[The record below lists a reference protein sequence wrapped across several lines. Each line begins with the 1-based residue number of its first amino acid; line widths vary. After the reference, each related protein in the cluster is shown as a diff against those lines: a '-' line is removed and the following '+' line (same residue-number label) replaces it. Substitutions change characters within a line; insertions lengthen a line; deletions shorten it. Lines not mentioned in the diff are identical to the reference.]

1 MFPILLQIGPVT
13 IYSLWIFIALGIF
26 FSLLI
31 VHKLTKL
38 RLVKL
43 AFLSEN
49 SLLIFFSGLIMARL
63 VFIIYNFQYF
73 WEVITIEG
81 HYLEPLFIWDKGLS
95 IWGAL
100 LGVFISM
107 FLLTRTAHEDFFAW
121 SDILV
126 VSILFGMT
134 FSDIGAFLDGR
145 NYGNPTELP
154 WGVIMEPS
162 QYAIPIHPVQL
173 YAAIYSLLIG
183 LILFHLFQHRL
194 FKKPGIIAL
203 IGLTAY
209 SFLRFLE
216 EFLRGDEANMIFGLI
231 REAQIW
237 SVLGLSFGG
246 YMLYRFFR
254 NYYQEN
260 SSL

>member
-13 IYSLWIFIALGIF
+13 IYSLWIFVALGIF

-63 VFIIYNFQYF
+63 VFIIYNYQYF
-73 WEVITIEG
+73 WEVITVEG
-81 HYLEPLFIWDKGLS
+81 KFLEPLFIWDKGLS

-100 LGVFISM
+100 LGILLSL
-107 FLLTRTAHEDFFAW
+107 FLLAKREHEDFLAW
-121 SDILV
+121 NDIFM
-126 VSILFGMT
+126 VSILFGMAFT
-134 FSDIGAFLDGR
+134 NIGAFLDGR
-145 NYGNPTELP
+145 NYGTPTDLP

-162 QYAIPIHPVQL
+162 QYAIPIHPVQI

-183 LILFHLFQHRL
+183 LILFHLFQHRM
-194 FKKPGIIAL
+194 FKKPGIISL
-203 IGLTAY
+203 LGLTMY
-209 SFLRFLE
+209 SFMRFLE
-216 EFLRGDEANMIFGLI
+216 EFMRGDETNLIFDII

-237 SVLGLSFGG
+237 SFLGLSFGG
-246 YMLYRFFR
+246 YLLYRFFR
-254 NYYQEN
+254 NYIKEN
-260 SSL
+260 S